1 MKKPHQIAPDR
12 AVQRVRRRGEEKGG
26 KNGGEVRLGSY
37 ELVQRLHVAPGDPPI
52 ADSGWR

>member
-37 ELVQRLHVAPGDPPI
+37 ELVQRLQRYAWRC
-52 ADSGWR
+52 ADR